1 MTVENVNSEALKW
14 LRESLIN
21 TLETAPLSDKPK
33 KATRRALRRVPD
45 WILIAWANAF
55 NIDYVNTAEASP
67 EFPKRVNSQAGKYH
81 AQRYLEARDA
91 VAMGNC
97 LQQLAKSVLR
107 LTRGHMLPVAK
118 EIVERGV
125 CALALAS
132 LTPEGMEFAE
142 QANDILR
149 DRHDYHVLINYH
161 FALEGGERNKL
172 EAVDALLTE
181 SGYGK
186 WVADRLTEAKRW
198 FGLEPPHFNINSEE
212 RNPQWD
218 NLWGNIIKGGSHE
231 RENSGDMGT
240 C

>member
-1 MTVENVNSEALKW
+1 MTVENINSEALEW
-14 LRESLIN
+14 LRNSLLN
-21 TLETAPLSDKPK
+21 TLEIAPLSDKPK

-45 WILIAWANAF
+45 WILMAWANAL
-55 NIDYVNTAEASP
+55 NINYVNTSEASP
-67 EFPKRVNSQAGKYH
+67 EFPKRVNSLSGRYH

-91 VAMGNC
+91 VAAGNC

-125 CALALAS
+125 CALALAP
-132 LTPEGMEFAE
+132 LTTEGMEFAE
-142 QANDILR
+142 RANAILT
-149 DRHDYHVLINYH
+149 DRYNNHVIVNYH

-198 FGLEPPHFNINSEE
+198 FGLEPPHFNINCEE

-218 NLWGNIIKGGSHE
+218 NLWGNIIKGDSHE